1 MGKIVK
7 WAAAS
12 IVGALCLYVIAGS
25 VVITVAA
32 SRLLQPEVLLEAFD
46 MPDRP
51 TDPLTLG
58 YRGDPREAFGFA
70 FETVTI
76 TTPVGPTPAW
86 WVPAAQQDGRM
97 AAVYIHGVAG
107 AREDG
112 YRHLSMLH
120 ERSIPVLLISYR
132 NDTDA
137 PAASHGRYAMGVEE
151 WPDLEA
157 AIDFLAGEGFTSI
170 ILVGES
176 MGGAI
181 SAHFLRNSPRAGHVV
196 ALALDSPA
204 LQFDP
209 VLQNVGD
216 AIGLPFSYVLARPA
230 RWLLPLTGPTR
241 FSGSDLTDVV
251 ASFDGPLF
259 LAHGTTDSAVP
270 FRISQAV
277 YARRAGPL
285 VFVETQADHLQSY
298 AEDPERYRQAF
309 FSFLDGID

>member
-1 MGKIVK
+1 MIR
-7 WAAAS
+7 WTAAALA
-12 IVGALCLYVIAGS
+12 GALCLYLTAGS
-25 VVITVAA
+25 VVIAMAA

-46 MPDRP
+46 MPERP

-58 YRGDPREAFGFA
+58 YRGDPLEAFGFA

-76 TTPVGPTPAW
+76 ATPLGPAPAW
-86 WVPAAQQDGRM
+86 WVPAAQQDGTM
-97 AAVYIHGVAG
+97 AAVYVHGVAG

-120 ERSIPVLLISYR
+120 ERGIPALLISYR

-137 PAASHGRYAMGVEE
+137 PAAPHGRYAMGVEE

-181 SAHFLRNSPRAGHVV
+181 SAHFLRHSPRASHVV

-209 VLQNVGD
+209 VLQTVGE
-216 AIGLPFSYVLARPA
+216 AIGLPFSGLLARPA
-230 RWLLPLTGPTR
+230 RWFLSATGPTR
-241 FSGSDLTDVV
+241 FSGTDLTDV
-251 ASFDGPLF
+251 AARFDGPLF

-277 YARRAGPL
+277 YALRAGPL
-285 VFVETQADHLQSY
+285 VFVETHADHLQSY
-298 AEDPERYRQAF
+298 AEDPARYREAF
-309 FSFLDGID
+309 FDFLDGIE